1 MKSKFKIGDEIFYM
15 NYDEP
20 RKGIIKGI
28 AFVIGEFEN
37 TSFKKIGTE
46 ETPSVTYSLG
56 AYLVVDEDKAFSTK
70 EELQTFIFSKL

>member
-37 TSFKKIGTE
+37 TSLKKKGTE